1 MLKTRFTELVG
12 CAVPIQQAGMGSF
25 ANPLLAA
32 AATAGGGQGMVSVY
46 GDPPDLIAA
55 QLDDARGRTQGVL
68 GANFILHF
76 VDPGQIRECV
86 AAAAER
92 AGQGRRRVVASAD
105 VDTAV
110 VSRRDGAAD
119 VTEVELDAVVALS
132 RVASFHIDEQPGGDA
147 ADLLWYDV
155 TELDD
160 VITLAAP

>member
-1 MLKTRFTELVG
+1 MPMVRVYVPLDP
-12 CAVPIQQAGMGSF
+12 AVLEDLRGRGEIGPVPVRAHAAPAGPGSSS
-25 ANPLLAA
+25 AKDDEEREYAAWSAA
-32 AATAGGGQGMVSVY
+32 A
-46 GDPPDLIAA
+46 
-55 QLDDARGRTQGVL
+55 
-68 GANFILHF
+68 
-76 VDPGQIRECV
+76 